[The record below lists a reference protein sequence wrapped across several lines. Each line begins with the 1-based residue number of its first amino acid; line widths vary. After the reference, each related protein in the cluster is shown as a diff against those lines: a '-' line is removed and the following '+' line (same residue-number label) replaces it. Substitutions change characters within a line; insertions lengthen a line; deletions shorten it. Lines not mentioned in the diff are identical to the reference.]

1 MSALLSVA
9 NVETLYGRVMA
20 LRGAS
25 IEVREGEI
33 LAVLGA
39 NGAGKSTLL
48 RTVMGLIEDQPE
60 KGAVQFAGRALN
72 GMETEDIA
80 RLGIAYVPEGREVFR
95 ELTVIENL
103 KMGAYAR
110 SDRAAV
116 ARELDAMLVRFP
128 KLAERRDQW
137 AGTLSGGEQ
146 QMLAIG
152 RALMARPRLLMLDE
166 PSLGLSPK
174 LVQDIFAVI
183 QAINAQGVT
192 ILLVEQNARMALS
205 VADRAAVMEQGRFVL
220 AGTAREL
227 ADDPD
232 VREFYL
238 GLRADASIKG
248 FQRYK
253 RKKRWR

>member
-1 MSALLSVA
+1 MLSVA

-25 IEVREGEI
+25 IEVVEGEI

-48 RTVMGLIEDQPE
+48 RTIMGLIEDQPE
-60 KGAVQFAGRALN
+60 KGSVHFRGQRLN
-72 GMETEDIA
+72 GLETEDIA
-80 RLGIAYVPEGREVFR
+80 RLGLAYVPEGREVFR
-95 ELTVIENL
+95 ELSVLENL

-110 SDRAAV
+110 TDRAAIAQDL
-116 ARELDAMLVRFP
+116 ARMLGRFP
-128 KLAERRDQW
+128 RLAERQDQW

-166 PSLGLSPK
+166 PSLGLSPL
-174 LVQDIFAVI
+174 LVKEIFAVI
-183 QAINAQGVT
+183 REINAEGVT

-205 VADRAAVMEQGRFVL
+205 VARRAAVMEHGRFVL
-220 AGTAREL
+220 AGTAAEL

-238 GLRADASIKG
+238 GLRPDASIKG